1 MCCVQEGE
9 ILPYMPLVI
18 TNLLAAPDARELYDF
33 LPLLNQLIMKFK
45 VSEELY
51 ILDIKNFLRF
61 ILGF

>member
-1 MCCVQEGE
+1 MELTTMCCVQEGE

-45 VSEELY
+45 VSEEPY
-51 ILDIKNFLRF
+51 I
-61 ILGF
+61 